1 MDIMSPEID
10 DLLDRTERNP
20 FLLCS
25 IASKRAADINNMLHG
40 QRLRVVEAQ
49 GFDDVT
55 SIISGEDPISIAMRE
70 IEDGT
75 LSYDK
80 NEFEQEIQGE
90 DVND

>member
-1 MDIMSPEID
+1 MDINSSDID
-10 DLLDRTERNP
+10 SLLSKTEENP

-40 QRLRVVEAQ
+40 QRLRVADAQ

-55 SIISGEDPISIAMRE
+55 TIISGEDPISIALKE
-70 IEDGT
+70 IGDGT

-80 NEFEQEIQGE
+80 SDFDADLANGNR
-90 DVND
+90 DD

>member
-1 MDIMSPEID
+1 MDITSPQID
-10 DLLDRTERNP
+10 ELLAKTEENP

-40 QRLRVVEAQ
+40 QRLRVADVQ

-55 SIISGEDPISIAMRE
+55 SIISGEDPISIAMKE
-70 IEDGT
+70 IDEGT

-80 NEFEQEIQGE
+80 SEFDAELANGDQS
-90 DVND
+90 D